1 MHYTPPPRDPKAP
14 PVRINLL
21 SDTQTRPT
29 AGMRE
34 AMARAEVG
42 DEQIGDDPTVNQL
55 CERVADLLGKEAAV
69 FMPSGTMCNVAATL
83 VHCRPGDEILAH
95 ETAHIIAREGGA
107 HAALGGFQI
116 TPLKGEDGQFS
127 PEAFKAAL
135 HPRSR
140 YQPPQTV
147 VSVEQ
152 TANIGGGTIWK
163 KAALDEVVE
172 IAKANG
178 MATHMDGARLLN
190 ATVATGIS
198 ASDMA
203 AGWDSAW
210 IDFSKG
216 LGAPIGGV
224 IAGSRAFIDEVWR
237 WKQRLGG
244 SMRQAGVCA
253 AACVYAL
260 DHNVDRLA
268 EDHANARALARGLSQ
283 IAGVEVQQPETNL
296 VFFKPDGAGVSGEKM
311 VAALRPRGVLL
322 AMMDGR
328 IRACTHLDV
337 TADDDRGDGRA
348 RQGDRARGVGSGS
361 IAQKSGTT
369 PPARAGGVVRL
380 QRGDRLAAA
389 TAAATTATT
398 SAATTAA
405 GIEQRRIVTR
415 IGVILGMDSGR
426 GSAASCGAN
435 ARTAGQRIVPQP
447 HNANGSQ

>member
-29 AGMRE
+29 PAMRE
-34 AMARAEVG
+34 AMARADVG
-42 DEQIGDDPTVNQL
+42 DEQIGDDPTVNAL

-83 VHCRPGDEILAH
+83 AYCRPGDEILAH

-116 TPLKGEDGQFS
+116 MPLKGADGQFS
-127 PEAFKAAL
+127 PETFKAAL

-163 KAALDEVVE
+163 KADLDEIVT

-178 MATHMDGARLLN
+178 LTTHMDGARLLN

-198 ASDMA
+198 PRDMT

-224 IAGSRAFIDEVWR
+224 IAGSRDFIDEVWR

-253 AACVYAL
+253 AACIHAL
-260 DHNVDRLA
+260 DHHVDRLA

-283 IAGVEVQQPETNL
+283 INGIEVQQPETNL

-337 TADDDRGDGRA
+337 TAAMIEEMVGHVREIVRA
-348 RQGDRARGVGSGS
+348 A
-361 IAQKSGTT
+361 
-369 PPARAGGVVRL
+369 
-380 QRGDRLAAA
+380 
-389 TAAATTATT
+389 
-398 SAATTAA
+398 
-405 GIEQRRIVTR
+405 
-415 IGVILGMDSGR
+415 
-426 GSAASCGAN
+426 
-435 ARTAGQRIVPQP
+435 
-447 HNANGSQ
+447 

>member
-1 MHYTPPPRDPKAP
+1 MHYTPATRDPKAAP
-14 PVRINLL
+14 NRINLL

-29 AGMRE
+29 PAMRE

-42 DEQIGDDPTVNQL
+42 DEQIGDDPTVNLL

-83 VHCRPGDEILAH
+83 SYCRPGDEILAH
-95 ETAHIIAREGGA
+95 VSAHIIAREGGA

-116 TPLKGEDGQFS
+116 TPLPGDDGQFS
-127 PEAFKAAL
+127 PETFRAAL

-163 KAALDEVVE
+163 KSALDEVVK

-178 MATHMDGARLLN
+178 LATHMDGARLLN
-190 ATVATGIS
+190 ACVATGIS
-198 ASDMA
+198 ANDMA

-224 IAGSRAFIDEVWR
+224 IAGSSDFIDDVWR

-260 DHNVDRLA
+260 DHHVDRLA
-268 EDHANARALARGLSQ
+268 DDHANARALARGLSQ
-283 IAGVEVQQPETNL
+283 IDGVEVQQPETNL
-296 VFFKPDGAGVSGEKM
+296 VFFRPDGAGVTGDKM
-311 VAALRPRGVLL
+311 VEALRKRGVLL

-337 TADDDRGDGRA
+337 TADMIEEMVALAREIVRA
-348 RQGDRARGVGSGS
+348 A
-361 IAQKSGTT
+361 
-369 PPARAGGVVRL
+369 
-380 QRGDRLAAA
+380 
-389 TAAATTATT
+389 
-398 SAATTAA
+398 
-405 GIEQRRIVTR
+405 
-415 IGVILGMDSGR
+415 
-426 GSAASCGAN
+426 
-435 ARTAGQRIVPQP
+435 
-447 HNANGSQ
+447 

>member
-1 MHYTPPPRDPKAP
+1 MYYTPPPRDPKAP
-14 PVRINLL
+14 PVRVNLL

-29 AGMRE
+29 AAMRE

-42 DEQIGDDPTVNQL
+42 DEQIGDDPTVHEL
-55 CERVADLLGKEAAV
+55 CGRVATLLGKEAAV
-69 FMPSGTMCNVAATL
+69 LMPSGTMCNVAATL

-95 ETAHIIAREGGA
+95 ETAHIISREGGA
-107 HAALGGFQI
+107 HAALGGFQV
-116 TPLKGEDGQFS
+116 TQLKGPDGQFT
-127 PEAFKAAL
+127 PETLRAAL

-163 KAALDEVVE
+163 KAALDEIVA

-190 ATVATGIS
+190 ATVATGIP
-198 ASDMA
+198 AAEMT

-224 IAGSRAFIDEVWR
+224 LAGSAGFIDEVWR

-244 SMRQAGVCA
+244 AMRQAGVIA
-253 AACVYAL
+253 AACIHAL
-260 DHNVDRLA
+260 DHHVDRLA
-268 EDHANARALARGLSQ
+268 EDHVNARALARGLAQ
-283 IAGVEVQQPETNL
+283 IQGIEVQEPETNL
-296 VFFKPDGAGVSGEKM
+296 VFFRPDGAGVSGDRM
-311 VAALRPRGVLL
+311 VSDLRRRGVLL

-337 TADDDRGDGRA
+337 SAGMIEETIGHVREIVRGA
-348 RQGDRARGVGSGS
+348 
-361 IAQKSGTT
+361 
-369 PPARAGGVVRL
+369 
-380 QRGDRLAAA
+380 
-389 TAAATTATT
+389 
-398 SAATTAA
+398 
-405 GIEQRRIVTR
+405 
-415 IGVILGMDSGR
+415 
-426 GSAASCGAN
+426 
-435 ARTAGQRIVPQP
+435 
-447 HNANGSQ
+447 

>member
-1 MHYTPPPRDPKAP
+1 MTSQVMKVSMLYTPPPRDPKAP

-29 AGMRE
+29 PGMRE

-42 DEQIGDDPTVNQL
+42 DEQIGDDPTVNLL
-55 CERVADLLGKEAAV
+55 CERVAGLLGKESAV

-83 VHCRPGDEILAH
+83 SWCRPGDEILAH

-116 TPLKGEDGQFS
+116 TPLKGADGQFS
-127 PEAFKAAL
+127 PETFRAAL

-152 TANIGGGTIWK
+152 TANIGGGTIWN
-163 KAALDEVVE
+163 KAALDQVAK
-172 IAKANG
+172 IAKSNG

-190 ATVATGIS
+190 ACVATGIS
-198 ASDMA
+198 ARDMA

-216 LGAPIGGV
+216 LGAPVGAA
-224 IAGSRAFIDEVWR
+224 IAGSREFIDEVWR

-253 AACVYAL
+253 AACTYAL
-260 DHNVDRLA
+260 DHHVDRLA
-268 EDHANARALARGLSQ
+268 DDHANARALARGLSQ
-283 IAGVEVQQPETNL
+283 INGVDVQQPETNL
-296 VFFKPDGAGVSGEKM
+296 VFFNPDGAGVGGEQM
-311 VAALRPRGVLL
+311 VAELRRRGVLL

-337 TADDDRGDGRA
+337 TAAMIEEMVGHIREIVRA
-348 RQGDRARGVGSGS
+348 
-361 IAQKSGTT
+361 
-369 PPARAGGVVRL
+369 
-380 QRGDRLAAA
+380 
-389 TAAATTATT
+389 
-398 SAATTAA
+398 
-405 GIEQRRIVTR
+405 
-415 IGVILGMDSGR
+415 
-426 GSAASCGAN
+426 
-435 ARTAGQRIVPQP
+435 
-447 HNANGSQ
+447 

>member
-1 MHYTPPPRDPKAP
+1 MIYTPPPRDPKAP
-14 PVRINLL
+14 PVRVNLL

-29 AGMRE
+29 PAMRE

-42 DEQIGDDPTVNQL
+42 DEQIGDDPTVNLL

-95 ETAHIIAREGGA
+95 ESAHIIAREGGA

-116 TPLKGEDGQFS
+116 TPLSGADGQFT
-127 PEAFKAAL
+127 PETFRKAL
-135 HPRSR
+135 HPRNR
-140 YQPPQTV
+140 YQAPQTV

-163 KAALDEVVE
+163 KAALDEIVQ

-178 MATHMDGARLLN
+178 LVTHMDGARLLN
-190 ATVATGIS
+190 ACVATGIA

-224 IAGSRAFIDEVWR
+224 LAGTREFIDEAWR

-253 AACVYAL
+253 AACIYAL
-260 DHNVDRLA
+260 DHHVERLA
-268 EDHANARALARGLSQ
+268 DDHANARTLARGLSQ
-283 IAGVEVQQPETNL
+283 IEGIDVQQPDTNL
-296 VFFKPDGAGVSGEKM
+296 VFFMPEKAGISGDDM
-311 VAALRPRGVLL
+311 VKALRTRGVLL
-322 AMMDGR
+322 ATMDGR

-337 TADDDRGDGRA
+337 TAQMIDET
-348 RQGDRARGVGSGS
+348 
-361 IAQKSGTT
+361 IEL
-369 PPARAGGVVRL
+369 VR
-380 QRGDRLAAA
+380 
-389 TAAATTATT
+389 
-398 SAATTAA
+398 
-405 GIEQRRIVTR
+405 EIVR
-415 IGVILGMDSGR
+415 KV
-426 GSAASCGAN
+426 
-435 ARTAGQRIVPQP
+435 
-447 HNANGSQ
+447 

>member
-1 MHYTPPPRDPKAP
+1 MTYTPPPRDPEAA

-29 AGMRE
+29 PAMRE
-34 AMARAEVG
+34 AIARAEVG
-42 DEQIGDDPTVNQL
+42 DEQIGDDPTVNLL
-55 CERVADLLGKEAAV
+55 CERVADLLGQEAAV
-69 FMPSGTMCNVAATL
+69 FLPSGTMCNVAATL

-116 TPLKGEDGQFS
+116 IPLAGADGQFS
-127 PEAFKAAL
+127 PDTLRKAL
-135 HPRSR
+135 HPRTR
-140 YQPPQTV
+140 YQPPQTL

-163 KAALDEVVE
+163 KTDLDEVVN

-178 MATHMDGARLLN
+178 LATHMDGARLLN
-190 ATVATGIS
+190 ATVTTGI
-198 ASDMA
+198 AAREMA

-216 LGAPIGGV
+216 LGAPVGAV

-244 SMRQAGVCA
+244 SMRQAGICA

-260 DHNVDRLA
+260 DHHVDRLA
-268 EDHANARALARGLSQ
+268 DDHANARALSRGLSQ
-283 IAGVEVQQPETNL
+283 IAGVEVQEPETNL
-296 VFFKPDGAGVSGEKM
+296 VFFKPDGAGVNGEKM
-311 VAALRPRGVLL
+311 VAVLRQRGVLL

-337 TADDDRGDGRA
+337 TAEMIEETVGLVREIVRGA
-348 RQGDRARGVGSGS
+348 
-361 IAQKSGTT
+361 
-369 PPARAGGVVRL
+369 
-380 QRGDRLAAA
+380 
-389 TAAATTATT
+389 
-398 SAATTAA
+398 
-405 GIEQRRIVTR
+405 
-415 IGVILGMDSGR
+415 
-426 GSAASCGAN
+426 
-435 ARTAGQRIVPQP
+435 
-447 HNANGSQ
+447 